1 MKPYKFLIIPN
12 RKKDTDLAVTKRILA
27 FLRGKG
33 QELYVDPEFWEDTKS
48 FQTNPVTPD
57 QYDSIHMAVILGGDG
72 TILSSAR
79 KLYQYSI
86 PLLGVNLGRLG
97 FLAEVEPEAAT
108 EALDQVFQL
117 GRRDAQEKWEALLAY
132 LAAPKKGETD

>member
-12 RKKDTDLAVTKRILA
+12 RKKDTGLAVTKRILA
-27 FLRGKG
+27 FLQGKG

-108 EALDQVFQL
+108 EALKKSY
-117 GRRDAQEKWEALLAY
+117 RDSIAWSGALCLA
-132 LAAPKKGETD
+132 EVS

>member
-12 RKKDTDLAVTKRILA
+12 RKKDTGLAVTKRILA
-27 FLRGKG
+27 FLQGKG

-72 TILSSAR
+72 RSSA
-79 KLYQYSI
+79 QPESSTNI
-86 PLLGVNLGRLG
+86 PS
-97 FLAEVEPEAAT
+97 PC
-108 EALDQVFQL
+108 
-117 GRRDAQEKWEALLAY
+117 
-132 LAAPKKGETD
+132 